1 MDEASQSQNRAPPDR
16 HRSLHQV
23 PHAEA
28 ANQGGEVRQGA
39 WQTTSP
45 FPRALT
51 GLPAYQY
58 PTRKIYMLYHLEPSV
73 EMTGGPWYTDN
84 ELDTEFI
91 KLLCS
96 ASLRFIRDRVR
107 SVRMTSNMPF
117 LFPVAY

>member
-1 MDEASQSQNRAPPDR
+1 
-16 HRSLHQV
+16 
-23 PHAEA
+23 
-28 ANQGGEVRQGA
+28 
-39 WQTTSP
+39 
-45 FPRALT
+45 
-51 GLPAYQY
+51 
-58 PTRKIYMLYHLEPSV
+58 MLYHLEPSV